1 MIVSTNDILV
11 TLALLKR
18 RPRQVILEVCDK
30 FPSIRNYPP
39 TISVKKA
46 DEFQQAVR
54 AYHTFDREER
64 RYNAI
69 ANY

>member
-11 TLALLKR
+11 TLGLLKR
-18 RPRQVILEVCDK
+18 RPRKVILEVCDK
-30 FPSIRNYPP
+30 MEMIKNYLP
-39 TISVKKA
+39 TISEKKI